1 MGGEALKQ
9 ELTCCLS
16 VSPFMCKDSLLEY
29 PCGGEHTPNPIAS
42 AVPLQATPTFNSTT
56 QLTAVTTATEA
67 GHTVAFLG
75 DREGY
80 LHKVTSLQRHRW

>member
-1 MGGEALKQ
+1 MKVVIFVFYCEKLKSV
-9 ELTCCLS
+9 CLS
-16 VSPFMCKDSLLEY
+16 PLVRKGSLSEY

-42 AVPLQATPTFNSTT
+42 AVPLQATPTFNSTI

-67 GHTVAFLG
+67 EHTIAFLG

-80 LHKVTSLQRHRW
+80 LHKVTSG